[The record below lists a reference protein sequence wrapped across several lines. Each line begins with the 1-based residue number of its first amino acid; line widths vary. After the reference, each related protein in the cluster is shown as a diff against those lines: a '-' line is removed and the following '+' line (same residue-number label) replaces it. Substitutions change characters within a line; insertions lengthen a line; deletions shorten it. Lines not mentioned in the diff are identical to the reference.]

1 MAAVQGYISEFHVA
15 KMDCPAEERMIR
27 MVLDDMEPGV
37 ALEFDLPARRLMVT
51 HACPVAEVLKR
62 LETLNYD
69 TRLQGSRELSAAAMT
84 TAANA
89 FAERD
94 ADEARVLKWMLAING
109 VMFLLEVTVGII
121 GQSTALIADGV
132 DMFADAA
139 VYGLALFAVG
149 RSARRKLTAAHTAGW
164 LQLILAAS
172 VLVEVVRRFVYGSDP
187 VSGLMMGM
195 GLLALI
201 ANVSCL
207 LLIHRQ
213 RHGGVHMQAS
223 WIFSAVDVLA
233 NTGVILAGLLV
244 LLTGSRYPDLVIGLV
259 IVLIVLNG
267 SRRILQLKVD

>member
-37 ALEFDLPARRLMVT
+37 ALEFDLPARRLKVT

-233 NTGVILAGLLV
+233 NTGVMLAGLLV